1 MTYQANTLAVRSFWW
16 GSFSEGCDVPLSDYH
31 VSLNNNRITA
41 LPQACI
47 SSSIAVL
54 EGRDSVVLSVVI
66 EKLFRLEV
74 DVDCAEGLRSRH
86 GN

>member
-1 MTYQANTLAVRSFWW
+1 MRRLFVRHSN
-16 GSFSEGCDVPLSDYH
+16 YH
-31 VSLNNNRITA
+31 VSLNRIAA

-54 EGRDSVVLSVVI
+54 EGLDSVVVFVINI

-74 DVDCAEGLRSRH
+74 VVDCAEGLRSRD